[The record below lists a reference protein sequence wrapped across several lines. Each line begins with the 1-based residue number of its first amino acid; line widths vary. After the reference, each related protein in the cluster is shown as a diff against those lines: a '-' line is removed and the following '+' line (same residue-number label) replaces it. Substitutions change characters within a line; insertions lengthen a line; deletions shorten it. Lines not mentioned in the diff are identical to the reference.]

1 MKAKAIVWL
10 FPLVFLTFCSSKK
23 DVTVSLEEA
32 PEMEEK
38 LNSSTNARNEKVG
51 VKDDTVKIQKMVYLE
66 EDLAKSQREIEDLE
80 NAIYGQSKKYPGG
93 MFIALKECRNRLA
106 DPRLGGNGVSEP
118 MEKWQKVSEKDP
130 DYNYHVDRDKNV
142 VAVSEED
149 LASRISNLR
158 KLKNLLNDSYDAF
171 QTKLDNCHQKLK
183 TAMVQHGMNPQ
194 DMKAQGEW
202 VEGPNGYKVWKMK
215 KPSTSDPEELMK
227 RKGQRENAS
236 EE

>member
-1 MKAKAIVWL
+1 MKALLWL
-10 FPLVFLTFCSSKK
+10 LPVVFLTYCSSKK

-38 LNSSTNARNEKVG
+38 LNSSTNSRNEKVG
-51 VKDDTVKIQKMVYLE
+51 VKDDTVKIQKTVYLE

-93 MFIALKECRNRLA
+93 MFLALKECRNRLA
-106 DPRLGGNGVSEP
+106 DPRIGGNGVSEP
-118 MEKWQKVSEKDP
+118 MERWQKISEKDP

-142 VAVSEED
+142 VAVTEED

-158 KLKNLLNDSYDAF
+158 KLKSLLNDSYDAF
-171 QTKLDNCHQKLK
+171 QTKLDNCQQRLK
-183 TAMVQHGMNPQ
+183 TAMVQHGINPN

-202 VEGPNGYKVWKMK
+202 VEGPNGYKIWKMK
-215 KPSTSDPEELMK
+215 KPSTTDPEELMK
-227 RKGQRENAS
+227 RKGQREKSS

>member
-1 MKAKAIVWL
+1 MKLFLWL
-10 FPLVFLTFCSSKK
+10 LPLALLTQCSSKK

-32 PEMEEK
+32 PQMEQK
-38 LNSSTNARNEKVG
+38 LNSSTGSRGEKVG
-51 VKDDTVKIQKMVYLE
+51 VKDDTVKIQKTVYLE

-80 NAIYGQSKKYPGG
+80 NAIYGQSKKHPGG
-93 MFIALKECRNRLA
+93 MYMALKSCRSRLA
-106 DPRLGGNGVSEP
+106 DPRVGGNGVAEP
-118 MEKWQKVSEKDP
+118 MEKWVKISAKDP
-130 DYNYHVDRDKNV
+130 DFNYHVDRDKNV

-158 KLKNLLNDSYDAF
+158 KLKNILNDTYDAF
-171 QTKLDNCHQKLK
+171 QTKVDNCQQNLE
-183 TAMVQHGMNPQ
+183 TAMIKHGMNPN

-215 KPSTSDPEELMK
+215 KPTTNDPEEMMK
-227 RKGQRENAS
+227 RKSQREKAS

>member
-1 MKAKAIVWL
+1 MKLFLWL
-10 FPLVFLTFCSSKK
+10 LPLALLTQCSSKK

-32 PEMEEK
+32 PKMEQK
-38 LNSSTNARNEKVG
+38 LNSTTGSRGEKVG
-51 VKDDTVKIQKMVYLE
+51 VKDDTVKIQKTVYLE

-80 NAIYGQSKKYPGG
+80 NAIYGQSKKHPGG
-93 MFIALKECRNRLA
+93 MYLGLKSCRNRLA

-118 MEKWQKVSEKDP
+118 MEKWEKISAKDP
-130 DYNYHVDRDKNV
+130 DFNYHVDRDKNV

-158 KLKNLLNDSYDAF
+158 KLKNILNDTYDAF
-171 QTKLDNCHQKLK
+171 QTKLENCQQNLE
-183 TAMVQHGMNPQ
+183 TAMIKNGMNPN

-202 VEGPNGYKVWKMK
+202 VDGPNGYKVWKMK
-215 KPSTSDPEELMK
+215 KPTTNDPEEMMK
-227 RKGQRENAS
+227 RKSQREKSS